1 MKYIHILIV
10 VFGMTSSFVYADDEE
25 MDILFTSKS
34 LTPEAALTVA
44 KTALADCRKKGMQ
57 VSVAIVDKG
66 GNLQVVLRDRIAGI
80 PTSDAALLK
89 AKTAVAFRIPS
100 SEFADAVNTN
110 SEVTGLKHLPG
121 VLAVGGGVPIQASGE
136 TVGAVGVAGA
146 PDSKTDEECAM
157 TGVAAIQDLLEFA
170 D

>member
-1 MKYIHILIV
+1 MKYIYGLIIII
-10 VFGMTSSFVYADDEE
+10 GMTSSFVYADEKE
-25 MDILFTSKS
+25 TQILFTSKS
-34 LTPEAALTVA
+34 LTPEAALMVA
-44 KTALADCRKKGMQ
+44 KAALADCRKKGMQ

-80 PTSDAALLK
+80 PTSNAALLK

-100 SEFADAVNTN
+100 TEFAEAVNTN
-110 SEVTGLKHLPG
+110 SEVSGLKQLPG
-121 VLAVGGGVPIQASGE
+121 ILAVGGGVPIEASGE
-136 TVGAVGVAGA
+136 TIGAVGVAGA

-157 TGVAAIQDLLEFA
+157 AGIATIQDLLEFA